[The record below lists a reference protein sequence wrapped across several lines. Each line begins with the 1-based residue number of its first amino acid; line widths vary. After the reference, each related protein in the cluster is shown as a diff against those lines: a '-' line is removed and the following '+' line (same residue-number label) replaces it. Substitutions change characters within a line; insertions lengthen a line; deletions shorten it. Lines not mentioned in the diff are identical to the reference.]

1 MRASR
6 THGPEEETSMA
17 IKIEKKIAKYQ
28 VVTPEQAEAQAAE
41 AQQKAERKAEARAK
55 KDSAKVI
62 QMHESIERPE
72 MLIGS
77 TYKVKTPVSDHAMY
91 ITINDIILNQGTDHE
106 QRRPF
111 EIFINSKNLDHFQWI
126 VALTRI
132 ISAVFRKGGD
142 IAFLVEELKAV
153 FDPRGGYWK
162 PGGKFM
168 PSLIAEIGAVIED
181 HMKKIGMIVEQ
192 GLDEHQQALVAQKRA
207 EFEAQNKQKDAFTQ
221 SDYPAGATLCAK
233 CNTAAVIM
241 MDGCMTCLSCGDS
254 KCG

>member
-1 MRASR
+1 MS
-6 THGPEEETSMA
+6 
-17 IKIEKKIAKYQ
+17 IKIEKKITRYAVQKPDEVISKTESVYSEKAD
-28 VVTPEQAEAQAAE
+28 VKAAALAVSSRPVEKIIAEKRP
-41 AQQKAERKAEARAK
+41 KAE
-55 KDSAKVI
+55 VI
-62 QMHESIERPE
+62 RMHEKLERPD

-91 ITINDIILNQGTDHE
+91 ITINDILLNEGTPYE

-142 IAFLVEELKAV
+142 VTFLVEELKAV

-162 PGGKFM
+162 PGGHFM
-168 PSLIAEIGAVIED
+168 PSLIAEIGEVIEK
-181 HMKKIGMIVEQ
+181 HLIMIGLMHKDE
-192 GLDEHQQALVAQKRA
+192 LDEHQKQLVAEKRA
-207 EFEAQNKQKDAFTQ
+207 EFEAATKQTDAFAE
-221 SDYPAGATLCAK
+221 SKFPAGAQLCAK
-233 CNTAAVIM
+233 CNNAAVVM
-241 MDGCMTCLSCGDS
+241 MDGCMTCLNCGDS